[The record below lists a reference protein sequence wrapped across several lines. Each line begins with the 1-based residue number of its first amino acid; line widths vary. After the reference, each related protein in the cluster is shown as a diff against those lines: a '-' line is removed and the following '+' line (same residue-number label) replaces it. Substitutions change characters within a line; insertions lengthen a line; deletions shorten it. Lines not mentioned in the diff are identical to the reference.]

1 MASSPELRDQADRG
15 PLKRGYGLGAQY
27 EISAIADFLAD
38 LESKGLALA
47 SCRQHHVD
55 DWLIRNPTRPRIHQ
69 FLAWAVRRGY
79 ARDVKAPT
87 PETRQTRRT
96 LPGEDT
102 RWQLIQRLIEDP
114 ALETRDRVAG
124 LLVLLYSQQTSRLV
138 TLKVSDVTVEAD
150 QVKLKLGTVPLVVP
164 APVDR
169 LIAEL
174 VQQRRGYAAVDV
186 GVNAWL
192 FPGGRSGRHLSA
204 NQMALRLRRI
214 GIPPLIA
221 RNTALIELAGELPAA
236 VIAKLLGFSIKRAV
250 TWNAE
255 AGNSNP
261 RYAAAV
267 ARRAPGCSRLAE
279 AGAGF
284 ADPCRS
290 ATC

>member
-1 MASSPELRDQADRG
+1 M
-15 PLKRGYGLGAQY
+15 
-27 EISAIADFLAD
+27 
-38 LESKGLALA
+38 
-47 SCRQHHVD
+47 V
-55 DWLIRNPTRPRIHQ
+55 
-69 FLAWAVRRGY
+69 
-79 ARDVKAPT
+79 
-87 PETRQTRRT
+87 
-96 LPGEDT
+96 
-102 RWQLIQRLIEDP
+102 IQRLIEDP

-236 VIAKLLGFSIKRAV
+236 VVAKLLGFSIKRAV